1 MFQSFK
7 MESGRGKGYSSAN
20 NMSVNAVEAY
30 AAGFKPIK
38 EWGKAELISKI
49 IKVNANIDIKLLK
62 KLSVGYIRNLC
73 LSNVGRHHTGK
84 TYVYTQFGEFDELK
98 AEQIT
103 DDILSKNLE
112 SQAAYKALKLK
123 EKEEKKAEPKKIAAN
138 WVWVFDSNDAKKS
151 AIYSDVFQK
160 LVQAE
165 DVDFD
170 AIYAVLKDFAA
181 RIADELT
188 VSGVKYL
195 KSPDRVWKTFIYQ
208 LYLMDFNSR
217 FYAKIKTKVLSL
229 LADFEKAVNSI
240 LN

>member
-7 MESGRGKGYSSAN
+7 MHTGRGKGYSDVDA
-20 NMSVNAVEAY
+20 MSVNALESY
-30 AAGFKPIK
+30 DAGLKPIK

-49 IKVNANIDIKLLK
+49 TEINKNIDVKLLK
-62 KLSVGYIRNLC
+62 KLYVRYIRNLC
-73 LSNVGRHHTGK
+73 LSNAGRHHIGK

-103 DDILSKNLE
+103 DEILIEKLE
-112 SQAAYKALKLK
+112 NQANYKDLKAK
-123 EKEEKKAEPKKIAAN
+123 EKEAKAAAPKKIAAN
-138 WVWVFDSNDAKKS
+138 WMWVFNSTDAECC
-151 AIYSDVFQK
+151 AIYSDVFKK

-165 DVDFD
+165 NVDFD
-170 AIYAVLKDFAA
+170 GLYAVFNDFAV
-181 RIADELT
+181 RIADELKI
-188 VSGVKYL
+188 SGVKYL

-208 LYLMDFNSR
+208 LYLMDINSR

-229 LADFEKAVNSI
+229 LSDFEKAVNSI

>member
-7 MESGRGKGYSSAN
+7 MESGRGKGYSNAN
-20 NMSVNAVEAY
+20 NMSVNAVESY
-30 AAGFKPIK
+30 AAGLKPIK
-38 EWGKAELISKI
+38 EWDKATLISKI
-49 IKVNANIDIKLLK
+49 TKINKNIDVKLLK
-62 KLSVGYIRNLC
+62 KLGVSYIRDLC
-73 LSNVGRHHTGK
+73 LSKAGRHHIGK

-103 DDILSKNLE
+103 DEILIEKLE
-112 SQAAYKALKLK
+112 NQANYKDLKAK
-123 EKEEKKAEPKKIAAN
+123 EKAAKAAEPKKIAAN

-208 LYLMDFNSR
+208 LYLMDINSR

-229 LADFEKAVNSI
+229 LSDFEKAVNSI